1 MADFE
6 TLVDYKGRN
15 IHLTNER
22 WKHIL
27 DHPEME
33 GEHSRLEETLS
44 SPEIII
50 ASVEDQSIH
59 TYHRYYNATPVTS
72 KYMIVAV
79 KILDDDAFVVT
90 AFYSNRMKRGH
101 IVWQP

>member
-6 TLVDYKGRN
+6 TLVDHKGQN
-15 IHLTNER
+15 IRLTHER
-22 WKHIL
+22 WNHIL

-33 GEHSRLEETLS
+33 GERSRIEETLS
-44 SPEIII
+44 NPEIII
-50 ASVEDQSIH
+50 ATVQDQSVH
-59 TYHRYYNATPVTS
+59 TYHRFYKTTPVTS

-90 AFYSNRMKRGH
+90 AFYSNRMKKGG